1 MKIFITGLTSSTLG
15 GMEFHNLGNYV
26 IMEPF
31 IEELNREFPQA
42 EIATSIQMSDS
53 FCKRYRI
60 ISLRNKRFWSYGY
73 HTAVST
79 AFDILRALFWK
90 TLKAVDLEFKW
101 LLQSS
106 ALLSELDKADLVI
119 DFSGDIYG
127 DNASY
132 PKFLESNA
140 RLMLAI
146 LLDKP
151 TVMLIGSPGPFRKT
165 WRLLIAKKVMGKLDL
180 MTNREPVSTQ
190 LLEYIGIK
198 GAHIVSTACP
208 SVLFRKDESE
218 KAHEVLE
225 YENLLPKP
233 GPTAGLIICG
243 WNMKEGPSNK
253 WPRRDEEYE
262 PFIRLI
268 DHLINNLGLRVCL
281 MSHQNSTD
289 KDLNLIQGNDHRMIG
304 QLMSIVGSKYN
315 EDRLFTLKGLYNA
328 SMSKTIIGQFDMLL
342 SGRIH
347 GAVQGLSQAIP
358 TAIIDYG
365 HEPKAHKLKGFAK
378 LYGIDEYVCDPADA
392 DSMIAISDKLWSER
406 KSIIR
411 HLQMRIPQII
421 GLARKNFAL
430 TRMVYEKRHHV

>member
-1 MKIFITGLTSSTLG
+1 
-15 GMEFHNLGNYV
+15 
-26 IMEPF
+26 
-31 IEELNREFPQA
+31 
-42 EIATSIQMSDS
+42 
-53 FCKRYRI
+53 
-60 ISLRNKRFWSYGY
+60 
-73 HTAVST
+73 
-79 AFDILRALFWK
+79 
-90 TLKAVDLEFKW
+90 
-101 LLQSS
+101 
-106 ALLSELDKADLVI
+106 
-119 DFSGDIYG
+119 
-127 DNASY
+127 
-132 PKFLESNA
+132 
-140 RLMLAI
+140 
-146 LLDKP
+146 
-151 TVMLIGSPGPFRKT
+151 
-165 WRLLIAKKVMGKLDL
+165 
-180 MTNREPVSTQ
+180 
-190 LLEYIGIK
+190 
-198 GAHIVSTACP
+198 
-208 SVLFRKDESE
+208 
-218 KAHEVLE
+218 
-225 YENLLPKP
+225 
-233 GPTAGLIICG
+233 
-243 WNMKEGPSNK
+243 
-253 WPRRDEEYE
+253 
-262 PFIRLI
+262 
-268 DHLINNLGLRVCL
+268 